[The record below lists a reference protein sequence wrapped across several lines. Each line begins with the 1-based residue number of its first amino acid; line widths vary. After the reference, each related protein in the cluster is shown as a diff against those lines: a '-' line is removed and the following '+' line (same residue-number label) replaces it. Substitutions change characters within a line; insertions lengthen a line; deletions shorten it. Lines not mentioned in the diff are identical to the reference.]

1 MNGVELDVASDEWD
15 RELARLGGH
24 PWQSALW
31 GDVRRHVDGV
41 IDHRWLVRR
50 SNKIVQ
56 MVRFEERRIPALG
69 RVAWITR
76 GPVNQNTASVGLE
89 ADIRECL
96 KDRKFVLAVSNP
108 WCRNTFVS
116 RNAGSVDKGPRTIWI
131 DLTLGQGRLW
141 QNLSKN
147 FRRDIRLAHRHG
159 VTVETT
165 RDRQSVSEYF
175 DLCSHISRMKGFE
188 LRESAEQMQSL
199 LNHSS
204 GEVEAQLFL
213 ARYEG
218 GVAAGAFVL
227 RCGQSVHY
235 LTGASDR
242 SYTKQCP
249 GNALHWAIIE
259 WALGRECRCYDLE
272 GIDPKGNAGTYSFKK
287 RMGGEEVTLAARQ
300 LEPINTTGRML
311 APIAR
316 HVLNSQLEAL
326 ASLARQF
333 VLRTAR
339 EAR

>member
-1 MNGVELDVASDEWD
+1 MNRIELDVASDEWD
-15 RELARLGGH
+15 YELACLGGH

-31 GDVRRHVDGV
+31 GDARRQVDGV

-50 SNKIVQ
+50 GNRIVQ

-69 RVAWITR
+69 NVAWITR
-76 GPVNQNTASVGLE
+76 GPVTPNSGAIELE
-89 ADIRECL
+89 TDIRECL
-96 KDRKFVLAVSNP
+96 KDHKFVLAVANP
-108 WCRNTFVS
+108 WRRNTDTS
-116 RNAGSVDKGPRTIWI
+116 RNAASEDKGPRTIWI
-131 DLTLGQGRLW
+131 DLTVGRDRLHE
-141 QNLSKN
+141 NLSQS
-147 FRRDIRLAHRHG
+147 FRRNIRLAQRRG
-159 VTVETT
+159 VLVEAT
-165 RDRQSVSEYF
+165 RDRTSVSEYF
-175 DLCSHISRMKGFE
+175 ELCSHVSRMKGFE
-188 LRESAEQMQSL
+188 LRWSAELMQSL
-199 LNHSS
+199 LNRSS
-204 GEVEAQLFL
+204 SEVEAQLFL

-218 GVAAGAFVL
+218 RIAAGAFVF

-242 SYTKQCP
+242 SFTKQRP
-249 GNALHWAIIE
+249 AELLHWTIIQ

-300 LEPINTTGRML
+300 LEPINTTGRIL

-316 HVLNSQLEAL
+316 RVLNSRLEAL

-339 EAR
+339 EGR